1 MSKKRDLMYITAG
14 TVLTGVGIA
23 RLAKQGKKDKKVNG
37 IDQVL
42 KQIKAPQFPDRELNV
57 VHYGADAEGQEL
69 STNAIQSAID
79 DAHRLKGGRVLIPA
93 GRFMTGALE
102 LKSNVELHLHEKA
115 YVTFSQD
122 PKDYLPLVLTR
133 YEGVEL
139 YNYSPL
145 IYAHH
150 AENIAI
156 TGAGT
161 LDGRGD
167 EHHWWPWKYGTNG
180 QPSQDRDRQLLF
192 EMAEKRIPVE
202 ERVFGEGHY
211 LRSSFIQPYQCQHV
225 LIEGVTVKD
234 SPMWQIHPVLS
245 DNVIVRGVKIIGHGP
260 NTDGVNPESCR
271 NVLIEDCYFDNG
283 DDCIAIKSGR
293 NEDGRR
299 IGIPSENIVIRRNE
313 MRDGHGGVTIGSE
326 ISGGVKY
333 VYAEDNVMDS
343 PNLDRALRIKTNS
356 VRGGTI
362 EHIYF
367 KNNTVKSLKHEVVCI
382 DMMYEEGDAGPH
394 RPVVRH
400 IEVEGLKSSGGR
412 YGVKIAAYAH
422 SPVTH
427 FKMKDC
433 VIDDVAYPLSLE
445 HAVSPA
451 FQKVV
456 INGEQINSLKSEKQS
471 F

>member
-1 MSKKRDLMYITAG
+1 MSKKRNLMYVTAG
-14 TVLTGVGIA
+14 TVLTGIGLA
-23 RLAKQGKKDKKVNG
+23 RLAKQGKKDKETDG
-37 IDQVL
+37 IDHVL
-42 KQIKAPQFPDRELNV
+42 KQIKAPKFPDSEFNV
-57 VHYGADAEGQEL
+57 IHYGADNKGIEL

-79 DAHRLKGGRVLIPA
+79 DAHRLKGGRVLIPE
-93 GRFMTGALE
+93 GTFLTGALE
-102 LKSNVELHLHEKA
+102 LKSNVELHLHENA
-115 YVTFSQD
+115 YVSFSQD
-122 PKDYLPLVLTR
+122 TRDYLPLVLTR
-133 YEGVEL
+133 YEGIEL

-211 LRSSFIQPYQCQHV
+211 LRSSFIQPYNCQNI

-234 SPMWQIHPVLS
+234 SPMWQVHPVLS
-245 DNVIVRGVKIIGHGP
+245 ENVIVRGVNIIGHGP

-271 NVLIEDCYFDNG
+271 HVLIEDCYFDNG

-299 IGIPSENIVIRRNE
+299 IGVPSENIVIRRNT

-367 KNNTVKSLKHEVVCI
+367 KNNLVKSLKHEVVCI
-382 DMMYEEGDAGPH
+382 DMMYEEGDTGPH

-412 YGVKIAAYAH
+412 YGVKIAAYSH

-433 VIDDVAYPLSLE
+433 VIDDVTYPLSLE
-445 HAVSPA
+445 HAVSPS

-456 INGEQINSLKSEKQS
+456 INGEHINQ
-471 F
+471 

>member
-1 MSKKRDLMYITAG
+1 MSKKWNLMYVTAG
-14 TVLTGVGIA
+14 TVLTGIGLA
-23 RLAKQGKKDKKVNG
+23 RLAKQGKKDKETDG
-37 IDQVL
+37 IDHVL
-42 KQIKAPQFPDRELNV
+42 KQIKAPKFPDREFNV
-57 VHYGADAEGQEL
+57 IHYGADNKGIEL

-79 DAHRLKGGRVLIPA
+79 DAHRLKGGRVLIPE
-93 GRFMTGALE
+93 GTFLTGALE
-102 LKSNVELHLHEKA
+102 LKSNVELHLHENA
-115 YVTFSQD
+115 YVSFSQD
-122 PKDYLPLVLTR
+122 TRDYLPLVLTR
-133 YEGVEL
+133 YEGIEL

-211 LRSSFIQPYQCQHV
+211 LRSSFIQPYNCQNI

-234 SPMWQIHPVLS
+234 SPMWQVHPVLS
-245 DNVIVRGVKIIGHGP
+245 ENVIVRGVNIIGHGP

-271 NVLIEDCYFDNG
+271 HVLIEDCYFDNG

-299 IGIPSENIVIRRNE
+299 IGVPSENIVIRRNT

-367 KNNTVKSLKHEVVCI
+367 KNNLVKSLKHEVVCI

-412 YGVKIAAYAH
+412 YGVKIAAYSH

-433 VIDDVAYPLSLE
+433 VIDDVTYPLSLE
-445 HAVSPA
+445 HAVSPS

-456 INGEQINSLKSEKQS
+456 INGEHINQ
-471 F
+471 

>member
-1 MSKKRDLMYITAG
+1 MSKKRNLMYVTAG
-14 TVLTGVGIA
+14 TVLTGIGLA
-23 RLAKQGKKDKKVNG
+23 RLAKQGKKDKETNG
-37 IDQVL
+37 IDHVL
-42 KQIKAPQFPDRELNV
+42 KQIKAPKFPDREFNV
-57 VHYGADAEGQEL
+57 IHYGADNKGIEL

-79 DAHRLKGGRVLIPA
+79 DAHRLKGGRVLIPE
-93 GRFMTGALE
+93 GTFLTGALE

-115 YVTFSQD
+115 YVSFSQD
-122 PKDYLPLVLTR
+122 TRDYLPLVLTR
-133 YEGVEL
+133 YEGIEL

-211 LRSSFIQPYQCQHV
+211 LRSSFIQPYNCQNI

-234 SPMWQIHPVLS
+234 SPMWQVHPVLS
-245 DNVIVRGVKIIGHGP
+245 ENVIVRGVNIIGHGP

-271 NVLIEDCYFDNG
+271 HVLIEDCYFDNG

-299 IGIPSENIVIRRNE
+299 IGVPSENIVIRRNT

-367 KNNTVKSLKHEVVCI
+367 KNNLVKSLKHEVVCI

-412 YGVKIAAYAH
+412 YGVKIAAYSH

-433 VIDDVAYPLSLE
+433 VIDDVTYPLSLE
-445 HAVSPA
+445 HAVSPS

-456 INGEQINSLKSEKQS
+456 INGEHMNQ
-471 F
+471 

>member
-1 MSKKRDLMYITAG
+1 MSKKRNLMYVTAG
-14 TVLTGVGIA
+14 TVLTGIGLA
-23 RLAKQGKKDKKVNG
+23 RLAKQGKKDKETNG
-37 IDQVL
+37 IDHVL
-42 KQIKAPQFPDRELNV
+42 KQVKAPKFPDREFNV
-57 VHYGADAEGQEL
+57 IHYGADNKGIEL

-79 DAHRLKGGRVLIPA
+79 DAHRLKGGRVLIPE
-93 GRFMTGALE
+93 GTFLTGALE
-102 LKSNVELHLHEKA
+102 LKSNVELHLHEDA
-115 YVTFSQD
+115 YVSFSQD
-122 PKDYLPLVLTR
+122 TRDYLPLVLTR
-133 YEGVEL
+133 YEGIEL

-211 LRSSFIQPYQCQHV
+211 LRSSFIQPYNCQNI

-234 SPMWQIHPVLS
+234 SPMWQVHPVLS
-245 DNVIVRGVKIIGHGP
+245 ENVIVRGVNIIGHGP

-271 NVLIEDCYFDNG
+271 HVLIEDCYFDNG

-299 IGIPSENIVIRRNE
+299 IGVPSENIVIRRNT

-367 KNNTVKSLKHEVVCI
+367 KNNLVKSLKHEVVCI

-412 YGVKIAAYAH
+412 YGVKIAAYSH

-433 VIDDVAYPLSLE
+433 VIDDVTYPLSLE
-445 HAVSPA
+445 HAVSPS

-456 INGEQINSLKSEKQS
+456 INGEHMNQ
-471 F
+471 

>member
-1 MSKKRDLMYITAG
+1 MSKKRNLMYVTAG
-14 TVLTGVGIA
+14 TVLTGIGLA
-23 RLAKQGKKDKKVNG
+23 RLAKQGKKDKETDG
-37 IDQVL
+37 IDHVL
-42 KQIKAPQFPDRELNV
+42 KQIKAPKFPDREFNV
-57 VHYGADAEGQEL
+57 IHYGADNKGIEL

-79 DAHRLKGGRVLIPA
+79 DAHRLKGGRVLIPE
-93 GRFMTGALE
+93 GTFLTGALE
-102 LKSNVELHLHEKA
+102 LKSNVELHLHENA

-122 PKDYLPLVLTR
+122 TRDYLPLVLTR
-133 YEGVEL
+133 YEGIEL

-211 LRSSFIQPYQCQHV
+211 LRSSFIQPYNCQNI

-234 SPMWQIHPVLS
+234 SPMWQVHPVLS
-245 DNVIVRGVKIIGHGP
+245 ENVIVRGVNIIGHGP

-271 NVLIEDCYFDNG
+271 HVLIEDCYFDNG

-299 IGIPSENIVIRRNE
+299 IGVPSENIVIRRNT

-367 KNNTVKSLKHEVVCI
+367 KNNLVKSLKHEVVCI

-412 YGVKIAAYAH
+412 YGVKIAAYSH

-433 VIDDVAYPLSLE
+433 VIDDVTYPLSLE
-445 HAVSPA
+445 HAVSPS

-456 INGEQINSLKSEKQS
+456 INGEHINQ
-471 F
+471 

>member
-1 MSKKRDLMYITAG
+1 MSKKRNLMYVTAG
-14 TVLTGVGIA
+14 TVLTGIGIA
-23 RLAKQGKKDKKVNG
+23 RLAKQGKKDKKTNG
-37 IDQVL
+37 IDHVL
-42 KQIKAPQFPDRELNV
+42 KQIKAPKFPDREFNV
-57 VHYGADAEGQEL
+57 IHYGADNKGIEL

-79 DAHRLKGGRVLIPA
+79 DAHRLKGGRVLIPE
-93 GRFMTGALE
+93 GTFLTGALE
-102 LKSNVELHLHEKA
+102 LKSNVELHLHENA

-122 PKDYLPLVLTR
+122 TRDYLPLVLTR
-133 YEGVEL
+133 YEGIEL

-211 LRSSFIQPYQCQHV
+211 LRSSFIQPYNCQNI

-234 SPMWQIHPVLS
+234 SPMWQVHPVLS
-245 DNVIVRGVKIIGHGP
+245 ENVIVRGVNIIGHGP

-271 NVLIEDCYFDNG
+271 HVLIEDCYFDNG

-299 IGIPSENIVIRRNE
+299 IGVPSENIVIRRNT

-367 KNNTVKSLKHEVVCI
+367 KNNLVKSLKHEVVCI

-412 YGVKIAAYAH
+412 YGVKIAAHSH

-433 VIDDVAYPLSLE
+433 VIDDVTYPLSLE
-445 HAVSPA
+445 HAVSPS

-456 INGEQINSLKSEKQS
+456 INGEHINQ
-471 F
+471 

>member
-1 MSKKRDLMYITAG
+1 MSKKRNLMYVTAG
-14 TVLTGVGIA
+14 TVLTGIGLA
-23 RLAKQGKKDKKVNG
+23 RLAKQGKKDKETNG
-37 IDQVL
+37 IDHVL
-42 KQIKAPQFPDRELNV
+42 KQIKAPKFPDREFNV
-57 VHYGADAEGQEL
+57 IHYGADNKGIEL

-79 DAHRLKGGRVLIPA
+79 DAHRLKGGRVLIPE
-93 GRFMTGALE
+93 GTFLTGALE
-102 LKSNVELHLHEKA
+102 LKSNVELHLHEDA

-122 PKDYLPLVLTR
+122 TRDYLPLVLTR
-133 YEGVEL
+133 YEGIEL

-211 LRSSFIQPYQCQHV
+211 LRSSFIQPYNCQNI

-234 SPMWQIHPVLS
+234 SPMWQVHPVLS
-245 DNVIVRGVKIIGHGP
+245 ENVIVRGVNIIGHGP

-271 NVLIEDCYFDNG
+271 HVLIEDCYFDNG

-299 IGIPSENIVIRRNE
+299 IGVPSENIVIRRNT

-343 PNLDRALRIKTNS
+343 PNLDRAFRIKTNS

-367 KNNTVKSLKHEVVCI
+367 KNNLVKSLKHEVVCI

-412 YGVKIAAYAH
+412 YGVKIAAYSH

-433 VIDDVAYPLSLE
+433 VIDDVTYPLSLE
-445 HAVSPA
+445 HAVSPS

-456 INGEQINSLKSEKQS
+456 INGEHINQ
-471 F
+471 

>member
-1 MSKKRDLMYITAG
+1 MSKKRNLMYVTAG
-14 TVLTGVGIA
+14 TVLAGIGLA
-23 RLAKQGKKDKKVNG
+23 RLAKQGKKDKETNG

-42 KQIKAPQFPDRELNV
+42 KQIKAPKFPDREFNV
-57 VHYGADAEGQEL
+57 IHYGADNKGIEL

-79 DAHRLKGGRVLIPA
+79 DAHRLKGGRVLIPE
-93 GRFMTGALE
+93 GTFLTGALE
-102 LKSNVELHLHEKA
+102 LKSNVELHLHENA

-122 PKDYLPLVLTR
+122 TRDYLPLVLTR
-133 YEGVEL
+133 YEGIEL

-211 LRSSFIQPYQCQHV
+211 LRSSFIQPYNCQNI

-234 SPMWQIHPVLS
+234 SPMWQVHPVLS
-245 DNVIVRGVKIIGHGP
+245 ENVIVRGVNIIGHGP

-271 NVLIEDCYFDNG
+271 HVLIEDCYFDNG

-299 IGIPSENIVIRRNE
+299 IGVPSENIVIRRNT

-367 KNNTVKSLKHEVVCI
+367 KNNLVKSLKHEVVCI

-412 YGVKIAAYAH
+412 YGVKIAAYSH

-433 VIDDVAYPLSLE
+433 VIDDVTYPLSLE
-445 HAVSPA
+445 HAVSPS

-456 INGEQINSLKSEKQS
+456 INGEHINQ
-471 F
+471 

>member
-1 MSKKRDLMYITAG
+1 MSKKRNLMYVTAG
-14 TVLTGVGIA
+14 TVLTGIGLA
-23 RLAKQGKKDKKVNG
+23 RLAKQGKKDKETNG

-42 KQIKAPQFPDRELNV
+42 KQIKAPKFPDREFNV
-57 VHYGADAEGQEL
+57 IHYGADNKGIEL

-79 DAHRLKGGRVLIPA
+79 DAHRLKGGRVLIPE
-93 GRFMTGALE
+93 GTFLTGALE
-102 LKSNVELHLHEKA
+102 LKSNVELHLHENA
-115 YVTFSQD
+115 YVAFSQD
-122 PKDYLPLVLTR
+122 TRDYLPLVLTR
-133 YEGVEL
+133 YEGIEL

-211 LRSSFIQPYQCQHV
+211 LRSSFIQPYNCQNI

-234 SPMWQIHPVLS
+234 SPMWQVHPVLS
-245 DNVIVRGVKIIGHGP
+245 ENVIVRGVNIIGHGP

-271 NVLIEDCYFDNG
+271 HVLIEDCYFDNG

-299 IGIPSENIVIRRNE
+299 IGAPSENIVIRRNT

-333 VYAEDNVMDS
+333 VYAEDNVMNS

-367 KNNTVKSLKHEVVCI
+367 KNNLVKSLKHEVVCI

-412 YGVKIAAYAH
+412 YGVKIAAYSH

-433 VIDDVAYPLSLE
+433 VIDDVTYPLSLE
-445 HAVSPA
+445 HAVSPS

-456 INGEQINSLKSEKQS
+456 INGEHINQ
-471 F
+471 

>member
-1 MSKKRDLMYITAG
+1 MSKKRNLMYVTAG
-14 TVLTGVGIA
+14 TVLTGIGLA
-23 RLAKQGKKDKKVNG
+23 RLAKQGKKDKETDG
-37 IDQVL
+37 IDHVL
-42 KQIKAPQFPDRELNV
+42 KQIKAPKFPDREFNV
-57 VHYGADAEGQEL
+57 IHYGADNKGIEL

-79 DAHRLKGGRVLIPA
+79 DAHRLKGGRVLIPE
-93 GRFMTGALE
+93 GTFLTGALE
-102 LKSNVELHLHEKA
+102 LKSNVELHLHENA
-115 YVTFSQD
+115 YVSFSQD
-122 PKDYLPLVLTR
+122 TRDYLPLVLTR
-133 YEGVEL
+133 YEGIEL

-211 LRSSFIQPYQCQHV
+211 LRSSFIQPYNCQNI

-234 SPMWQIHPVLS
+234 SPMWQVHPVLS
-245 DNVIVRGVKIIGHGP
+245 ENVIVRGVNIIGHGP

-271 NVLIEDCYFDNG
+271 HVLIEGCYFDNG

-299 IGIPSENIVIRRNE
+299 IGVPSENIVIRRNT

-367 KNNTVKSLKHEVVCI
+367 KNNLVKSLKHEVVCI

-412 YGVKIAAYAH
+412 YGVKIAAYSH

-433 VIDDVAYPLSLE
+433 VIDDVTYPLSLE
-445 HAVSPA
+445 HAVSPS

-456 INGEQINSLKSEKQS
+456 INGEHMNQ
-471 F
+471 

>member
-1 MSKKRDLMYITAG
+1 MSKKRNLMYVTAG
-14 TVLTGVGIA
+14 TVLTGIGIA
-23 RLAKQGKKDKKVNG
+23 RLAKQGKKDKETNG

-42 KQIKAPQFPDRELNV
+42 KQIKAPKFPDREFNV
-57 VHYGADAEGQEL
+57 IQYGADNKGIEL

-79 DAHRLKGGRVLIPA
+79 DAHRLKGGRVLIPE
-93 GRFMTGALE
+93 GTFLTGALE
-102 LKSNVELHLHEKA
+102 LKSNVELHLHENA

-122 PKDYLPLVLTR
+122 TRDYLPLVLTR
-133 YEGVEL
+133 YEGIEL

-211 LRSSFIQPYQCQHV
+211 LRSSFIQPYNCQNI

-234 SPMWQIHPVLS
+234 SPMWQVHPVLS
-245 DNVIVRGVKIIGHGP
+245 ENVIVRGVNIIGHGP

-271 NVLIEDCYFDNG
+271 HVLIEDCYFDNG

-299 IGIPSENIVIRRNE
+299 IGVPSENIVIRRNT

-367 KNNTVKSLKHEVVCI
+367 KNNLVKSLKHEVVCI

-412 YGVKIAAYAH
+412 YGVKIAAYSH

-433 VIDDVAYPLSLE
+433 VIDDVTYPLSLE
-445 HAVSPA
+445 HAVSPS

-456 INGEQINSLKSEKQS
+456 INGEHINQ
-471 F
+471 

>member
-1 MSKKRDLMYITAG
+1 YITAG

-161 LDGRGD
+161 LDGRG
-167 EHHWWPWKYGTNG
+167 
-180 QPSQDRDRQLLF
+180 
-192 EMAEKRIPVE
+192 
-202 ERVFGEGHY
+202 
-211 LRSSFIQPYQCQHV
+211 
-225 LIEGVTVKD
+225 
-234 SPMWQIHPVLS
+234 
-245 DNVIVRGVKIIGHGP
+245 
-260 NTDGVNPESCR
+260 
-271 NVLIEDCYFDNG
+271 
-283 DDCIAIKSGR
+283 
-293 NEDGRR
+293 
-299 IGIPSENIVIRRNE
+299 
-313 MRDGHGGVTIGSE
+313 
-326 ISGGVKY
+326 
-333 VYAEDNVMDS
+333 
-343 PNLDRALRIKTNS
+343 
-356 VRGGTI
+356 
-362 EHIYF
+362 
-367 KNNTVKSLKHEVVCI
+367 
-382 DMMYEEGDAGPH
+382 
-394 RPVVRH
+394 
-400 IEVEGLKSSGGR
+400 
-412 YGVKIAAYAH
+412 
-422 SPVTH
+422 
-427 FKMKDC
+427 
-433 VIDDVAYPLSLE
+433 
-445 HAVSPA
+445 
-451 FQKVV
+451 
-456 INGEQINSLKSEKQS
+456 
-471 F
+471 

>member
-14 TVLTGVGIA
+14 TVLTGIGLT
-23 RLAKQGKKDKKVNG
+23 RLARQGKKDKEAKG

-42 KQIKAPQFPDRELNV
+42 KQIKAPLFPDREFNV
-57 VHYGADAEGQEL
+57 VHYGADAKGTEL
-69 STNAIQSAID
+69 STDAIQSAID
-79 DAHRLKGGRVLIPA
+79 DAHRLKGGRVLIPE
-93 GRFMTGALE
+93 GTFVTGALE
-102 LKSNVELHLHEKA
+102 LKSHVELHLHEKA
-115 YVTFSQD
+115 YVAFSQNR
-122 PKDYLPLVLTR
+122 KDYLPLVLTR

-192 EMAEKRIPVE
+192 DMAEKRIPVE
-202 ERVFGEGHY
+202 ERVFGDGHY
-211 LRSSFIQPYQCQHV
+211 LRSSFIQPYQCQQV

-245 DNVIVRGVKIIGHGP
+245 ENVIVRGVHIIGHGP

-299 IGIPSENIVIRRNE
+299 IGIPSENIVIRRNK

-326 ISGGVKY
+326 ITGGVRY
-333 VYAEDNVMDS
+333 VYAENNVMDS

-400 IEVEGLKSSGGR
+400 IQVEGLKSSGGR
-412 YGVKIAAYAH
+412 YGVKIAAYSH
-422 SPVTH
+422 SPVTN
-427 FKMKDC
+427 FNMKNC
-433 VIDDVAYPLSLE
+433 VIDHVTYPLSLE
-445 HAVSPA
+445 HAVAPS

-456 INGEQINSLKSEKQS
+456 INGEQINK
-471 F
+471 

>member
-1 MSKKRDLMYITAG
+1 MSKKRNLMYVTAG
-14 TVLTGVGIA
+14 TVLTGIGLA
-23 RLAKQGKKDKKVNG
+23 RLAKQGKKDKETDG

-42 KQIKAPQFPDRELNV
+42 KQIKAPKFPDREFNV
-57 VHYGADAEGQEL
+57 IHYGADNKGIEL

-79 DAHRLKGGRVLIPA
+79 DAHRLKGGRVLIPE
-93 GRFMTGALE
+93 GTFLTGALE
-102 LKSNVELHLHEKA
+102 LKSNVELHLHEDA

-122 PKDYLPLVLTR
+122 TRDYLPLVLTR
-133 YEGVEL
+133 YEGIEL

-211 LRSSFIQPYQCQHV
+211 LRSSFIQPYNCQNI

-234 SPMWQIHPVLS
+234 SPMWQVHPVLS
-245 DNVIVRGVKIIGHGP
+245 ENVIVRGVNIIGHGP

-271 NVLIEDCYFDNG
+271 HVLIEDCYFDNG

-299 IGIPSENIVIRRNE
+299 IGVPSENIVIRRNT

-367 KNNTVKSLKHEVVCI
+367 KNNLVKSLKHEVVCI

-412 YGVKIAAYAH
+412 YGVKIAAYSH

-433 VIDDVAYPLSLE
+433 VIDDVTYPLSLE
-445 HAVSPA
+445 HAVSPS

-456 INGEQINSLKSEKQS
+456 INGEHMNQ
-471 F
+471 

>member
-1 MSKKRDLMYITAG
+1 MSKKRNLMYVTAG
-14 TVLTGVGIA
+14 TVLTGIGLA
-23 RLAKQGKKDKKVNG
+23 RLAKQGKKDKETDG

-42 KQIKAPQFPDRELNV
+42 KQIKAPKFPDREFNV
-57 VHYGADAEGQEL
+57 IHYGADNKGIEL

-79 DAHRLKGGRVLIPA
+79 DAHRLKGGRVLIPE
-93 GRFMTGALE
+93 GTFLTGALE
-102 LKSNVELHLHEKA
+102 LKSNVELHLHEDA

-122 PKDYLPLVLTR
+122 TRDYLPLVLTR
-133 YEGVEL
+133 YEGIEL

-211 LRSSFIQPYQCQHV
+211 LRSSFIQPYNCQNI

-234 SPMWQIHPVLS
+234 SPMWQVHPVLS
-245 DNVIVRGVKIIGHGP
+245 ENVIVRGVIIIGHGP

-271 NVLIEDCYFDNG
+271 HVLIEDCYFDNG

-299 IGIPSENIVIRRNE
+299 IGVPSENIVIRRNT

-367 KNNTVKSLKHEVVCI
+367 KNNLVKSLKHEVVCI

-412 YGVKIAAYAH
+412 YGVKIAAYSH

-433 VIDDVAYPLSLE
+433 VIDDVTYPLSLE
-445 HAVSPA
+445 HAVSPS

-456 INGEQINSLKSEKQS
+456 INGEHINQ
-471 F
+471 

>member
-1 MSKKRDLMYITAG
+1 MSKKRNLMYVTAG
-14 TVLTGVGIA
+14 TVLTGIGLA
-23 RLAKQGKKDKKVNG
+23 RLAKQGKKDKETDG
-37 IDQVL
+37 IDHVL
-42 KQIKAPQFPDRELNV
+42 KQIKAPKFPDREFNV
-57 VHYGADAEGQEL
+57 IHYGADNKGIEL

-79 DAHRLKGGRVLIPA
+79 DAHRLKGGRVLIPK
-93 GRFMTGALE
+93 GTFLTGALE
-102 LKSNVELHLHEKA
+102 LKSNVELHLHENA
-115 YVTFSQD
+115 YVSFSQD
-122 PKDYLPLVLTR
+122 TRDYLPLVLTR
-133 YEGVEL
+133 YEGIEL

-202 ERVFGEGHY
+202 ERVFGDGHY
-211 LRSSFIQPYQCQHV
+211 LRSSFIQPYNCQNI

-234 SPMWQIHPVLS
+234 SPMWQVHPVLS
-245 DNVIVRGVKIIGHGP
+245 ENVIVRGVNIIGHGP

-271 NVLIEDCYFDNG
+271 HVLIEDCYFDNG

-299 IGIPSENIVIRRNE
+299 IGVPSENIVIRRNT

-367 KNNTVKSLKHEVVCI
+367 KNNLVKSLKHEVVCI

-412 YGVKIAAYAH
+412 YGVKIAAYSH

-433 VIDDVAYPLSLE
+433 VIDDVTYPLSLE
-445 HAVSPA
+445 HAVSPS

-456 INGEQINSLKSEKQS
+456 INGEHMNQ
-471 F
+471 

>member
-1 MSKKRDLMYITAG
+1 MSRKRGLMYITAG
-14 TVLTGVGIA
+14 TVLTGIGLT
-23 RLAKQGKKDKKVNG
+23 RLARQGKKDKEANG

-42 KQIKAPQFPDRELNV
+42 EQIKAPLFPDREFNV
-57 VHYGADAEGQEL
+57 VHYGADAKGIEL
-69 STNAIQSAID
+69 STDAIQSAID
-79 DAHRLKGGRVLIPA
+79 DAHRLKGGRVLIPE
-93 GRFMTGALE
+93 GTFVTGALE
-102 LKSNVELHLHEKA
+102 LKSHVELHLHEKA
-115 YVTFSQD
+115 YVSFSQN

-180 QPSQDRDRQLLF
+180 QPSQDQDRQLLF
-192 EMAEKRIPVE
+192 DMAEKRIPVE

-211 LRSSFIQPYQCQHV
+211 LRSSFIQPYQCQQV

-245 DNVIVRGVKIIGHGP
+245 EHVIVRGVHIIGHGP

-326 ISGGVKY
+326 ISGGVRY
-333 VYAEDNVMDS
+333 VYAENNVMDS

-412 YGVKIAAYAH
+412 YGVKIVAYSH
-422 SPVTH
+422 SPVTN
-427 FKMKDC
+427 FNMKNC
-433 VIDDVAYPLSLE
+433 VIDHVTYPLSLE
-445 HAVSPA
+445 YAIAPS
-451 FQKVV
+451 FQNVV
-456 INGEQINSLKSEKQS
+456 INGEQINK
-471 F
+471 

>member
-1 MSKKRDLMYITAG
+1 MSKKRNLMYVTAG
-14 TVLTGVGIA
+14 TVLTGIGLA
-23 RLAKQGKKDKKVNG
+23 RLAKQGRKDKETNG
-37 IDQVL
+37 IDHVL
-42 KQIKAPQFPDRELNV
+42 KQIKAPKFPDREFNV
-57 VHYGADAEGQEL
+57 IHYGADNKGIEL

-79 DAHRLKGGRVLIPA
+79 DAHRLKGGRVLIPE
-93 GRFMTGALE
+93 GTFLTGALE
-102 LKSNVELHLHEKA
+102 LKSNVELHLHENA

-122 PKDYLPLVLTR
+122 TRDYLPIVLTR
-133 YEGVEL
+133 YEGIEL

-211 LRSSFIQPYQCQHV
+211 LRSSFIQPYNCQNI

-245 DNVIVRGVKIIGHGP
+245 ENVIVRAVNIIGHGP

-271 NVLIEDCYFDNG
+271 HVLIEDCYFDNG

-299 IGIPSENIVIRRNE
+299 IGIPSENIVIRRNT

-367 KNNTVKSLKHEVVCI
+367 KNNLVKSLKHEVVCI

-394 RPVVRH
+394 SPVVRH

-412 YGVKIAAYAH
+412 YGVKIAAYSH

-433 VIDDVAYPLSLE
+433 VIDDVTYPLSLE
-445 HAVSPA
+445 HAVSPS

-456 INGEQINSLKSEKQS
+456 INGEHINQ
-471 F
+471 

>member
-1 MSKKRDLMYITAG
+1 MSKKRNLMYVTAG
-14 TVLTGVGIA
+14 TVLTGIGLA
-23 RLAKQGKKDKKVNG
+23 RLAKQGKKDKETNG

-42 KQIKAPQFPDRELNV
+42 KQIKAPKFPDREFNV
-57 VHYGADAEGQEL
+57 IQYGADNKGIEL

-79 DAHRLKGGRVLIPA
+79 DAHRLKGGRVLIPE
-93 GRFMTGALE
+93 GTFLTGALE
-102 LKSNVELHLHEKA
+102 LKSNVELHLHENA

-122 PKDYLPLVLTR
+122 TRDYLPLVLTR
-133 YEGVEL
+133 YEGIEL

-211 LRSSFIQPYQCQHV
+211 LRSSFIQPYNCQNI

-234 SPMWQIHPVLS
+234 SPMWQVHPVLS
-245 DNVIVRGVKIIGHGP
+245 ENVIVRGVNIIGHGP

-271 NVLIEDCYFDNG
+271 HVLIEDCYFDNG

-299 IGIPSENIVIRRNE
+299 IGVPSENIVIRRNT

-367 KNNTVKSLKHEVVCI
+367 KNNLVKSLKHEVVCI

-412 YGVKIAAYAH
+412 YGVKIAAYSH

-433 VIDDVAYPLSLE
+433 VIDDVTYPLSLE
-445 HAVSPA
+445 HAVSPS

-456 INGEQINSLKSEKQS
+456 INGEHINQ
-471 F
+471 

>member
-1 MSKKRDLMYITAG
+1 MSKKRNLMYVTAG
-14 TVLTGVGIA
+14 TVLTGIGLA
-23 RLAKQGKKDKKVNG
+23 RLAKQGKKDKETNG

-42 KQIKAPQFPDRELNV
+42 KQIKAPKFPDREFNV
-57 VHYGADAEGQEL
+57 IHYGADNKGIEL

-79 DAHRLKGGRVLIPA
+79 DAHRLKGGSVLIPE
-93 GRFMTGALE
+93 GTFLTGALE
-102 LKSNVELHLHEKA
+102 LKSNVELHLHEDA

-122 PKDYLPLVLTR
+122 TRDYLPLVLTR
-133 YEGVEL
+133 YEGIEL

-211 LRSSFIQPYQCQHV
+211 LRSSFIQPYNCQNI

-234 SPMWQIHPVLS
+234 SPMWQVHPVLS
-245 DNVIVRGVKIIGHGP
+245 ENVIVRGVNIIGHGP

-271 NVLIEDCYFDNG
+271 HVLIEDCYFDNG

-299 IGIPSENIVIRRNE
+299 IGVPSENIVIRRNT

-367 KNNTVKSLKHEVVCI
+367 KNNLVKSLKHEVVCI

-412 YGVKIAAYAH
+412 YGVKIAAYSH

-433 VIDDVAYPLSLE
+433 VIDDVTYPLSLE
-445 HAVSPA
+445 HAVSPS

-456 INGEQINSLKSEKQS
+456 INGEHINQ
-471 F
+471 

>member
-1 MSKKRDLMYITAG
+1 MSKKRNLMYVTAG
-14 TVLTGVGIA
+14 TVLTGIGLA
-23 RLAKQGKKDKKVNG
+23 RLAKQGKKDKETDG
-37 IDQVL
+37 IDHVL
-42 KQIKAPQFPDRELNV
+42 KQIKAPKFPDREFNV
-57 VHYGADAEGQEL
+57 IHYGADNKGIEL

-79 DAHRLKGGRVLIPA
+79 DAHRLKGGRVLIPE
-93 GRFMTGALE
+93 GTFLTGALE
-102 LKSNVELHLHEKA
+102 LKSNVELHLHENA
-115 YVTFSQD
+115 YVSFSQD
-122 PKDYLPLVLTR
+122 TRDYLPLVLTR
-133 YEGVEL
+133 YEGIEL

-180 QPSQDRDRQLLF
+180 QPSQDGDRQLLF

-211 LRSSFIQPYQCQHV
+211 LRSSFIQPYNCQNI

-234 SPMWQIHPVLS
+234 SPMWQVHPVLS
-245 DNVIVRGVKIIGHGP
+245 ENVIVRGVNIIGYGP

-271 NVLIEDCYFDNG
+271 HVLIEDCYFDNG

-299 IGIPSENIVIRRNE
+299 IGVPSENIVIRRNT

-367 KNNTVKSLKHEVVCI
+367 KNNLVKSLKHEVVCI

-412 YGVKIAAYAH
+412 YGVKIAAYSH

-433 VIDDVAYPLSLE
+433 VIDDVTYPLSLE
-445 HAVSPA
+445 HAVSPS

-456 INGEQINSLKSEKQS
+456 INGEHINQ
-471 F
+471 

>member
-1 MSKKRDLMYITAG
+1 MSKKRNLMYVTAG
-14 TVLTGVGIA
+14 TVLTGIGLA
-23 RLAKQGKKDKKVNG
+23 RLAKQGKKDKETNG

-42 KQIKAPQFPDRELNV
+42 KQIKAPKFPDREFNV
-57 VHYGADAEGQEL
+57 IQYGADNKGIEL

-79 DAHRLKGGRVLIPA
+79 DAHRLKGGRVLIPE
-93 GRFMTGALE
+93 GTFLTGALE
-102 LKSNVELHLHEKA
+102 LKSNVELHLHENA
-115 YVTFSQD
+115 YVSFSQD
-122 PKDYLPLVLTR
+122 TRDYLPLVLTR
-133 YEGVEL
+133 YEGIEL

-211 LRSSFIQPYQCQHV
+211 LRSSFIQPYNCQNI

-234 SPMWQIHPVLS
+234 SPMWQVHPVLS
-245 DNVIVRGVKIIGHGP
+245 ENVIIRGVNIIGHGP

-271 NVLIEDCYFDNG
+271 HVLIEDCYFDNG

-299 IGIPSENIVIRRNE
+299 IGVPSENIVIRRNT

-367 KNNTVKSLKHEVVCI
+367 KNNLVKSLKHEVVCI

-412 YGVKIAAYAH
+412 YGVKIAAYSH

-433 VIDDVAYPLSLE
+433 VIDDVTYPLSLE
-445 HAVSPA
+445 HAVSPS

-456 INGEQINSLKSEKQS
+456 INGEHINQ
-471 F
+471 

>member
-1 MSKKRDLMYITAG
+1 MSKKRNLMYVTAG
-14 TVLTGVGIA
+14 TVLTGIGLA
-23 RLAKQGKKDKKVNG
+23 RLAKQGKKDKETKG
-37 IDQVL
+37 IDHVL
-42 KQIKAPQFPDRELNV
+42 KQIKAPKFPDREFNV
-57 VHYGADAEGQEL
+57 IHYGADNKGIEL

-79 DAHRLKGGRVLIPA
+79 DAHRLKGGRVLIPE
-93 GRFMTGALE
+93 GTFLTGALE
-102 LKSNVELHLHEKA
+102 LKSNVELHLHENA

-122 PKDYLPLVLTR
+122 TRHYLPLVLTR
-133 YEGVEL
+133 YEGIEL

-156 TGAGT
+156 TGAGM

-192 EMAEKRIPVE
+192 DMAEKRIPVE

-211 LRSSFIQPYQCQHV
+211 LRSSFIQPYNCQNI
-225 LIEGVTVKD
+225 LIEGVTIKD
-234 SPMWQIHPVLS
+234 SPMWQVHPVLS
-245 DNVIVRGVKIIGHGP
+245 ENVIVRGVNIIGHGP

-271 NVLIEDCYFDNG
+271 HVLIEDCYFDNG

-299 IGIPSENIVIRRNE
+299 IGVPSENIVIRRNT

-367 KNNTVKSLKHEVVCI
+367 KNNLVKSLKHEVVCI
-382 DMMYEEGDAGPH
+382 DMMYEEGDTGPH

-412 YGVKIAAYAH
+412 YGVKIAAYSH

-433 VIDDVAYPLSLE
+433 VIDDVTYPLSLE
-445 HAVSPA
+445 HAVSPS

-456 INGEQINSLKSEKQS
+456 INGEHINQ
-471 F
+471 

>member
-1 MSKKRDLMYITAG
+1 MYITAG

-23 RLAKQGKKDKKVNG
+23 RLAKQGKKDKKANG

-42 KQIKAPQFPDRELNV
+42 KQIKAPHFPDRELNV
-57 VHYGADAEGQEL
+57 VHYGADAEGKEL

-79 DAHRLKGGRVLIPA
+79 EAHRLKGGRVLIPR
-93 GRFMTGALE
+93 GTFVTGALE
-102 LKSNVELHLHEKA
+102 LKSNVELHLQEKA

-133 YEGVEL
+133 YEGIEL

-180 QPSQDRDRQLLF
+180 QPSQDQDRQLLF

-211 LRSSFIQPYQCQHV
+211 LRSSFIQPYQCQQV

-245 DNVIVRGVKIIGHGP
+245 SHVIVRGVKIIGHGP

-299 IGIPSENIVIRRNE
+299 IGVPSENIVIRRNE

-326 ISGGVKY
+326 ISGGVKF

-367 KNNTVKSLKHEVVCI
+367 KNNTVKSLKHEVICI

-433 VIDDVAYPLSLE
+433 VIDEVAYPLSLE
-445 HAVSPA
+445 HAVSPD

-456 INGEQINSLKSEKQS
+456 INGEPINQ
-471 F
+471 

>member
-1 MSKKRDLMYITAG
+1 MSKKWNLMYVTAG
-14 TVLTGVGIA
+14 TVLTGIGLA
-23 RLAKQGKKDKKVNG
+23 RLAKQGKKDKETDG
-37 IDQVL
+37 IDHVL
-42 KQIKAPQFPDRELNV
+42 KQIKAPKFPDREFNV
-57 VHYGADAEGQEL
+57 IHYGADNKGIEL

-79 DAHRLKGGRVLIPA
+79 DAHRLKGGRVLIPE
-93 GRFMTGALE
+93 GTFLTGALE
-102 LKSNVELHLHEKA
+102 LKSNVELHLHENA
-115 YVTFSQD
+115 YVSFSQD
-122 PKDYLPLVLTR
+122 TRDYLPLVLTR
-133 YEGVEL
+133 YEGIEL

-211 LRSSFIQPYQCQHV
+211 LRSSFIQPYNCQNI

-234 SPMWQIHPVLS
+234 SPMWQVHPVLS
-245 DNVIVRGVKIIGHGP
+245 ENVIVRGVNIIGHGP

-271 NVLIEDCYFDNG
+271 HVLIEDCYFDNG

-299 IGIPSENIVIRRNE
+299 IGVPSENIVIRRNT

-367 KNNTVKSLKHEVVCI
+367 KNNLVKSLKHEVVCI
-382 DMMYEEGDAGPH
+382 DMMYEEGDTGPH

-412 YGVKIAAYAH
+412 YGVKIAAYSH

-433 VIDDVAYPLSLE
+433 VIDDVTYPLSLE
-445 HAVSPA
+445 HAVSPS

-456 INGEQINSLKSEKQS
+456 INGEHINQ
-471 F
+471 

>member
-1 MSKKRDLMYITAG
+1 MSKKRNLMYVTAG
-14 TVLTGVGIA
+14 TVLTGIGLA
-23 RLAKQGKKDKKVNG
+23 RLAKQGKKDKETDG
-37 IDQVL
+37 IDHVL
-42 KQIKAPQFPDRELNV
+42 KQIKAPKFPDREFNV
-57 VHYGADAEGQEL
+57 IHYGADNKGIEL

-79 DAHRLKGGRVLIPA
+79 DAHRLKGGRVLIPE
-93 GRFMTGALE
+93 GTFLTGALE
-102 LKSNVELHLHEKA
+102 LKSNVELHLHDKA
-115 YVTFSQD
+115 YVSFSQD
-122 PKDYLPLVLTR
+122 TRDYLPLVLTR
-133 YEGVEL
+133 YEGIEL

-211 LRSSFIQPYQCQHV
+211 LRSSFIQPYNCQNI

-234 SPMWQIHPVLS
+234 SPMWQVHPVLS
-245 DNVIVRGVKIIGHGP
+245 ENVIVRGVNIIGHGP

-271 NVLIEDCYFDNG
+271 HVLIEDCYFDNG

-299 IGIPSENIVIRRNE
+299 IGVPSENIVIRRNT

-367 KNNTVKSLKHEVVCI
+367 KNNLVKSLKHEVVCI

-412 YGVKIAAYAH
+412 YGVKIAAYSH

-433 VIDDVAYPLSLE
+433 VIDDVTYPLSLE
-445 HAVSPA
+445 HAVSPS

-456 INGEQINSLKSEKQS
+456 INGEHINQ
-471 F
+471 

>member
-1 MSKKRDLMYITAG
+1 MYITAG
-14 TVLTGVGIA
+14 TVLTGIGLT
-23 RLAKQGKKDKKVNG
+23 RLTRQGKKDKEANG

-42 KQIKAPQFPDRELNV
+42 EQIKAPLFPDREFNV
-57 VHYGADAEGQEL
+57 VHYGADAKGIEL
-69 STNAIQSAID
+69 STDAIQSAID
-79 DAHRLKGGRVLIPA
+79 DAHRLKGGRVLIPE
-93 GRFMTGALE
+93 GTFLTGALE
-102 LKSNVELHLHEKA
+102 LKSHVELHLHEKA
-115 YVTFSQD
+115 YVSFSQN
-122 PKDYLPLVLTR
+122 PKDYLPIVLTR

-167 EHHWWPWKYGTNG
+167 ENHWWPWKYGTNG
-180 QPSQDRDRQLLF
+180 QPSQERDRQLLF
-192 EMAEKRIPVE
+192 DMAEKRRPVE

-211 LRSSFIQPYQCQHV
+211 LRSSFIQPYQCQQV

-245 DNVIVRGVKIIGHGP
+245 EHVIVRGVHIIGHGP

-326 ISGGVKY
+326 ISGGVRY
-333 VYAEDNVMDS
+333 VYAENNVMDS

-412 YGVKIAAYAH
+412 YGVKIVAYSH
-422 SPVTH
+422 SPVTS
-427 FKMKDC
+427 FNMKNC
-433 VIDDVAYPLSLE
+433 VIDHVTYPLSLE
-445 HAVSPA
+445 HAIAPS
-451 FQKVV
+451 FQNVV
-456 INGEQINSLKSEKQS
+456 INGEQINK
-471 F
+471 

>member
-1 MSKKRDLMYITAG
+1 MSKKRNLMYVTAG
-14 TVLTGVGIA
+14 TVLTGIGLA
-23 RLAKQGKKDKKVNG
+23 RLAKQGKKDKETNG
-37 IDQVL
+37 IDHVL
-42 KQIKAPQFPDRELNV
+42 KQIKAPKFPDREFNV
-57 VHYGADAEGQEL
+57 IHYGADNKGIEL

-79 DAHRLKGGRVLIPA
+79 DAHRLKGGRVLIPE
-93 GRFMTGALE
+93 GTFLTGALE
-102 LKSNVELHLHEKA
+102 LKSNVELHLHKNA

-122 PKDYLPLVLTR
+122 TRDYLPLVLTR
-133 YEGVEL
+133 YEGIEL

-167 EHHWWPWKYGTNG
+167 EQHWWPWKYGTNG

-192 EMAEKRIPVE
+192 DMAEKRIPVE

-211 LRSSFIQPYQCQHV
+211 LRSSFIQPYNCQNI

-234 SPMWQIHPVLS
+234 SPMWQVHPVLS
-245 DNVIVRGVKIIGHGP
+245 ENVIVRGVNIIGHGP

-271 NVLIEDCYFDNG
+271 HVLIEDCYFDNG

-299 IGIPSENIVIRRNE
+299 IGVPSENIVIRRNT

-367 KNNTVKSLKHEVVCI
+367 KNNLVKSLKHEVVCI

-412 YGVKIAAYAH
+412 YGVKIAAYSH

-433 VIDDVAYPLSLE
+433 VIDDVTYPLSLE
-445 HAVSPA
+445 HAVSPS

-456 INGEQINSLKSEKQS
+456 INGEHINQ
-471 F
+471 

>member
-1 MSKKRDLMYITAG
+1 MYITAG
-14 TVLTGVGIA
+14 TVLTGIGIA
-23 RLAKQGKKDKKVNG
+23 RLAKQGKKDKKANG

-42 KQIKAPQFPDRELNV
+42 KQIIAPQFPDRELNV
-57 VHYGADAEGQEL
+57 VHYGADAEGKEL

-79 DAHRLKGGRVLIPA
+79 EAHRLKGGRVLIPR
-93 GRFMTGALE
+93 GTFVTGALE
-102 LKSNVELHLHEKA
+102 LKSNVELHLQEKA

-133 YEGVEL
+133 YEGIEL

-180 QPSQDRDRQLLF
+180 QPSQDQDRQLLF

-211 LRSSFIQPYQCQHV
+211 LRSSFIQPYQCQQV

-245 DNVIVRGVKIIGHGP
+245 SHVIVRGVKIIGHGP

-299 IGIPSENIVIRRNE
+299 IGVPSENIVIRRNE

-326 ISGGVKY
+326 ISGGVKF

-367 KNNTVKSLKHEVVCI
+367 KNNTVKSLKHEVICI

-400 IEVEGLKSSGGR
+400 IEVEGLKSNGGR

-433 VIDDVAYPLSLE
+433 VIDEVAYPLSLE
-445 HAVSPA
+445 HAVSPD

-456 INGEQINSLKSEKQS
+456 INGEPINQ
-471 F
+471 

>member
-1 MSKKRDLMYITAG
+1 MSKKRNLMYITAG

-23 RLAKQGKKDKKVNG
+23 RLAKQGKKDKKANG

-42 KQIKAPQFPDRELNV
+42 KQIKAPHFPDRELNV
-57 VHYGADAEGQEL
+57 VHYGADAEGKEL

-79 DAHRLKGGRVLIPA
+79 EAHRLKGGRVLIPR
-93 GRFMTGALE
+93 GTFVTGALE
-102 LKSNVELHLHEKA
+102 LKSNVELHLQEKA

-133 YEGVEL
+133 YEGIEL

-180 QPSQDRDRQLLF
+180 QPSQDQDRQLLF

-211 LRSSFIQPYQCQHV
+211 LRSSFIQPYQCQQV

-245 DNVIVRGVKIIGHGP
+245 SHVIVRGVKIIGHGP

-299 IGIPSENIVIRRNE
+299 IGVPSENIVIRRNE

-326 ISGGVKY
+326 ISGGVKF

-367 KNNTVKSLKHEVVCI
+367 KNNTVKSLKHEVICI

-433 VIDDVAYPLSLE
+433 VIDEVAYPLSLE
-445 HAVSPA
+445 HAVSPD

-456 INGEQINSLKSEKQS
+456 INGEPINQ
-471 F
+471 

>member
-1 MSKKRDLMYITAG
+1 MSKKRNLMYVTAG
-14 TVLTGVGIA
+14 TVLTGIGLA
-23 RLAKQGKKDKKVNG
+23 RLAKQGKKDKETDG
-37 IDQVL
+37 IDHVL
-42 KQIKAPQFPDRELNV
+42 KQIKAPKFPDREFNV
-57 VHYGADAEGQEL
+57 IHYGADNKGIEL

-79 DAHRLKGGRVLIPA
+79 DAHRLKGGRVLIPE
-93 GRFMTGALE
+93 GTFLTGALE
-102 LKSNVELHLHEKA
+102 LKSNVELHLHENA
-115 YVTFSQD
+115 YVSFSQD
-122 PKDYLPLVLTR
+122 TRDYLPLVLTR
-133 YEGVEL
+133 YEGIEL

-211 LRSSFIQPYQCQHV
+211 LRSSFIQPYNCQNI

-234 SPMWQIHPVLS
+234 SPMWQVHPVLS
-245 DNVIVRGVKIIGHGP
+245 ENVIVRGVNIIGHGP

-271 NVLIEDCYFDNG
+271 HVLIEDCYFDNG

-299 IGIPSENIVIRRNE
+299 IGVPSENIVIRRNT

-367 KNNTVKSLKHEVVCI
+367 KNNLVKSLKHEVVCI

-412 YGVKIAAYAH
+412 YGVKIAAYSH

-433 VIDDVAYPLSLE
+433 VIDDVMYPLSLE
-445 HAVSPA
+445 HAVSPS

-456 INGEQINSLKSEKQS
+456 INGEHINQ
-471 F
+471 

>member
-1 MSKKRDLMYITAG
+1 MSKKWNLMYVTAG
-14 TVLTGVGIA
+14 TVLTGIGLA
-23 RLAKQGKKDKKVNG
+23 RLAKQGKKDKETDG
-37 IDQVL
+37 IDHVL
-42 KQIKAPQFPDRELNV
+42 KQIKAPKFPDREFNV
-57 VHYGADAEGQEL
+57 IHYGADNKGIEL
-69 STNAIQSAID
+69 STNAIQSAIN
-79 DAHRLKGGRVLIPA
+79 DAHRLKGGRVLIPE
-93 GRFMTGALE
+93 GTFLTGALE
-102 LKSNVELHLHEKA
+102 LKSNVELHLHENA
-115 YVTFSQD
+115 YVSFSQD
-122 PKDYLPLVLTR
+122 TRDYLPLVLTR
-133 YEGVEL
+133 YEGIEL

-211 LRSSFIQPYQCQHV
+211 LRSSFIQPYNCQNI

-234 SPMWQIHPVLS
+234 SPMWQVHPVLS
-245 DNVIVRGVKIIGHGP
+245 ENVIVRGVNIIGHGP

-271 NVLIEDCYFDNG
+271 HVLIEDCYFDNG

-299 IGIPSENIVIRRNE
+299 IGVPSENIVIRRNT

-367 KNNTVKSLKHEVVCI
+367 KNNLVKSLKHEVVCI

-412 YGVKIAAYAH
+412 YGVKIAAYSH

-433 VIDDVAYPLSLE
+433 VIEDVTYPLSLE
-445 HAVSPA
+445 HAVSPS

-456 INGEQINSLKSEKQS
+456 INGEHINQ
-471 F
+471 

>member
-1 MSKKRDLMYITAG
+1 MGDEEMSKKRNLMYVTAG
-14 TVLTGVGIA
+14 TVLTGIGLA
-23 RLAKQGKKDKKVNG
+23 RLAKQGKKDKETDG
-37 IDQVL
+37 IDHVL
-42 KQIKAPQFPDRELNV
+42 KQIKAPKFPDREFNV
-57 VHYGADAEGQEL
+57 IHYGADNKGIEL

-79 DAHRLKGGRVLIPA
+79 DAHRLEGGRVLIPE
-93 GRFMTGALE
+93 GTFLTGALE
-102 LKSNVELHLHEKA
+102 LKSNVELHLHENA
-115 YVTFSQD
+115 YVSFSQD
-122 PKDYLPLVLTR
+122 TRDYLPLVLTR
-133 YEGVEL
+133 YEGIEL

-211 LRSSFIQPYQCQHV
+211 LRSSFIQPYNCQNI

-234 SPMWQIHPVLS
+234 SPMWQVHPVLS
-245 DNVIVRGVKIIGHGP
+245 ENVIVRGVNIIGHGP

-271 NVLIEDCYFDNG
+271 HVLIEDCYFDNG

-299 IGIPSENIVIRRNE
+299 IGVPSENIVIRRNT

-356 VRGGTI
+356 VRGGTL

-367 KNNTVKSLKHEVVCI
+367 KNNLVKSLKHEVVCI

-412 YGVKIAAYAH
+412 YGVKIAAYSH

-433 VIDDVAYPLSLE
+433 VIDDVTYPLSLE
-445 HAVSPA
+445 HAVSPS

-456 INGEQINSLKSEKQS
+456 INGEHMNQ
-471 F
+471 

>member
-1 MSKKRDLMYITAG
+1 MSKKRNLMYVTAG
-14 TVLTGVGIA
+14 TVLTGIGLA
-23 RLAKQGKKDKKVNG
+23 RLAKQGKKDKETDG
-37 IDQVL
+37 IDHVL
-42 KQIKAPQFPDRELNV
+42 KQIKAPKFPDREFNV
-57 VHYGADAEGQEL
+57 IHYGADNKGIEL

-79 DAHRLKGGRVLIPA
+79 DAHRLKGGRVLIPE
-93 GRFMTGALE
+93 GTFLTGALE
-102 LKSNVELHLHEKA
+102 LKSNVELHLHENA
-115 YVTFSQD
+115 YVSFSQD
-122 PKDYLPLVLTR
+122 TRDYLPLVLTR
-133 YEGVEL
+133 YEGIEL

-211 LRSSFIQPYQCQHV
+211 LRSSFIQPYNCQNI

-234 SPMWQIHPVLS
+234 SPMWQVHPVLS
-245 DNVIVRGVKIIGHGP
+245 ENVIVRGVNIIGHGP

-271 NVLIEDCYFDNG
+271 HVLIEDCYFDNG

-299 IGIPSENIVIRRNE
+299 IGVPSENIVIRRNT

-367 KNNTVKSLKHEVVCI
+367 KNNLVKSLKHEVVCI

-412 YGVKIAAYAH
+412 YGVKIAAYSH

-433 VIDDVAYPLSLE
+433 VIDDVTYPLSLE
-445 HAVSPA
+445 HAVSPS

-456 INGEQINSLKSEKQS
+456 INGEHINQ
-471 F
+471 

>member
-1 MSKKRDLMYITAG
+1 MSKKRNLMYVTAG
-14 TVLTGVGIA
+14 TVLTGIGLA
-23 RLAKQGKKDKKVNG
+23 RLAKQGKKDKETDG
-37 IDQVL
+37 IDHVL
-42 KQIKAPQFPDRELNV
+42 KQIKAPKFPDREFNV
-57 VHYGADAEGQEL
+57 IHYGADKKGIEL

-79 DAHRLKGGRVLIPA
+79 DAHRLKGGRVLIPE
-93 GRFMTGALE
+93 GTFLTGALE
-102 LKSNVELHLHEKA
+102 LKSNVELHLHEDA

-122 PKDYLPLVLTR
+122 TRDYLPLVLTR
-133 YEGVEL
+133 YEGIEL

-211 LRSSFIQPYQCQHV
+211 LRSSFIQPYNCQNI

-234 SPMWQIHPVLS
+234 SPMWQVHPVLS
-245 DNVIVRGVKIIGHGP
+245 ENVIVRGVNIIGHGP

-271 NVLIEDCYFDNG
+271 HVLIEDCYFDNG

-299 IGIPSENIVIRRNE
+299 IGVPSENIVIRRNT

-367 KNNTVKSLKHEVVCI
+367 KNNLVKSLKHEVVCI

-412 YGVKIAAYAH
+412 YGVKIAAYSH

-433 VIDDVAYPLSLE
+433 VIDDVTYPLSLE
-445 HAVSPA
+445 HAVSPS

-456 INGEQINSLKSEKQS
+456 INGEHMNQ
-471 F
+471 

>member
-1 MSKKRDLMYITAG
+1 MSKKRNLMYVTAG
-14 TVLTGVGIA
+14 TVLTGIGLA
-23 RLAKQGKKDKKVNG
+23 RLAKQGKKDKETDG
-37 IDQVL
+37 IDHVL
-42 KQIKAPQFPDRELNV
+42 KQIKAPKFPDREFNV
-57 VHYGADAEGQEL
+57 IHYGADNKGIEL

-79 DAHRLKGGRVLIPA
+79 DAHRLKGGRVLIPE
-93 GRFMTGALE
+93 GTFLTGALE

-115 YVTFSQD
+115 YVSFSQD
-122 PKDYLPLVLTR
+122 TRDYLPLVLTR
-133 YEGVEL
+133 YEGIEL

-192 EMAEKRIPVE
+192 DMAEKRIPVE

-211 LRSSFIQPYQCQHV
+211 LRSSFIQPYNCQNI

-234 SPMWQIHPVLS
+234 SPMWQVHPVLS
-245 DNVIVRGVKIIGHGP
+245 ENVIVRGVNIIGHGP

-271 NVLIEDCYFDNG
+271 HVLIEDCYFDNG

-299 IGIPSENIVIRRNE
+299 IGVPSENIVIRRNT

-367 KNNTVKSLKHEVVCI
+367 KNNLVKSLKHEVVCI

-412 YGVKIAAYAH
+412 YGVKIAAYSH

-433 VIDDVAYPLSLE
+433 VIDDVTYPLSLE
-445 HAVSPA
+445 HAVSPS

-456 INGEQINSLKSEKQS
+456 INGEDINQ
-471 F
+471 

>member
-1 MSKKRDLMYITAG
+1 M
-14 TVLTGVGIA
+14 
-23 RLAKQGKKDKKVNG
+23 
-37 IDQVL
+37 
-42 KQIKAPQFPDRELNV
+42 
-57 VHYGADAEGQEL
+57 
-69 STNAIQSAID
+69 
-79 DAHRLKGGRVLIPA
+79 
-93 GRFMTGALE
+93 
-102 LKSNVELHLHEKA
+102 
-115 YVTFSQD
+115 
-122 PKDYLPLVLTR
+122 
-133 YEGVEL
+133 
-139 YNYSPL
+139 
-145 IYAHH
+145 
-150 AENIAI
+150 
-156 TGAGT
+156 
-161 LDGRGD
+161 
-167 EHHWWPWKYGTNG
+167 
-180 QPSQDRDRQLLF
+180 
-192 EMAEKRIPVE
+192 
-202 ERVFGEGHY
+202 
-211 LRSSFIQPYQCQHV
+211 QPYQCQHV

-326 ISGGVKY
+326 ISGGVRY
-333 VYAEDNVMDS
+333 VYAENNVMDS

-433 VIDDVAYPLSLE
+433 VIDDVSYPLSLE

-456 INGEQINSLKSEKQS
+456 INGEQINQ
-471 F
+471 